1 MQRYAPKKLER
12 LDMKKHSK
20 HLIALTLLIVL
31 GFLAGSASAA
41 AKEPNEPNLAAFQ
54 NAMQHPS
61 LDAVAKVGQTVK
73 DLLLLYGMQ
82 VIGAIAIYVIGKW
95 LARIISKVVMRA
107 LTKAKVDPT
116 LVPFI
121 ENLVYVAIM
130 VFVVIAALAAFGVQT
145 ASIVAVLGAAGLAV
159 GLALQGSLA
168 NFASGVL
175 LLVFKPFKVG
185 DFIEAGGT
193 KGSVKA
199 IHIFNTILTSPD
211 NVRIIVPNG
220 QITGG
225 NISNY
230 TANDT
235 RRIDLVASVSYDDDL
250 QKAKRVIE
258 SVLAAEPRILAEPAP
273 QVAVS
278 ELADSSVDFIVR
290 PWVKTSEYWA
300 VRFDLT
306 AKLKVAFDENGITV
320 PFTSYELYVN
330 NKKDGAK

>member
-1 MQRYAPKKLER
+1 
-12 LDMKKHSK
+12 MKKCSK
-20 HLIALTLLIVL
+20 YLIALTLLIVL
-31 GFLAGSASAA
+31 GFLAAPAMAA
-41 AKEPNEPNLAAFQ
+41 AAPSDPNATEKFDVTKAGLGQ
-54 NAMQHPS
+54 W
-61 LDAVAKVGQTVK
+61 LDLFAK
-73 DLLLLYGMQ
+73 YGVQ
-82 VIGAIAIYVIGKW
+82 IVGAILIYVIGKW
-95 LARIISKVVMRA
+95 LARFISKIIMRS
-107 LTKAKVDPT
+107 LTKAKFDPT

-121 ENLVYVAIM
+121 ENLSYAAFMI
-130 VFVVIAALAAFGVQT
+130 FVVITALSTLGVQMT
-145 ASIVAVLGAAGLAV
+145 SVIAVLGAAGLAV

-185 DFIEAGGT
+185 DFVEAGGT

-235 RRIDLVASVSYDDDL
+235 RRIDLVMSVSYDDDL
-250 QKAKRVIE
+250 KKAQRVIE
-258 SVLAAEPRILAEPAP
+258 SVLAAEPRILAEPVP

-278 ELADSSVDFIVR
+278 ELADSSVDFVVR
-290 PWVKTSEYWA
+290 PWVKTVDYWA